1 MHNMKTKILTVS
13 ISLLSIFQFV
23 MAQQQPDNGGF
34 EGWATG
40 VPQAPVSWGIN
51 DQLAGG
57 GPNRFVFKDSLPANV
72 SSGQYSVKLFSDTI
86 NYQGVDLAPGVLSYG
101 TIYIPSNG
109 GPASA
114 GQPFT
119 GTPSSI
125 GFSLKIWH
133 TVSDTAYWDYRL
145 TRWNNAAMKED
156 TLAYGGSNFPDASYP
171 MNQWFWASD
180 SIRYLLPGQPDTL
193 HIIILGGG
201 QNNALRRGNTSWV
214 DDVSVFY
221 TATGW
226 VSLEADEAVKVF
238 PNAASNLLYIKSAPA
253 NNGTLVIM
261 DASGKRL
268 LSYVI
273 NQQTTVVNIANL
285 PAGNYVYELTGID
298 DPVKHK
304 GKFLV
309 VK

>member
-1 MHNMKTKILTVS
+1 MKTKTLILYA
-13 ISLLSIFQFV
+13 LLTCIFQFTR
-23 MAQQQPDNGGF
+23 AQQQPDNGGF
-34 EGWATG
+34 ESWSSG
-40 VPQAPVSWGIN
+40 VTQAPVGWGTN
-51 DQLAGG
+51 DQLFGG
-57 GPNRFVFKDSLPANV
+57 EPNRFVFKDSLPQNV
-72 SSGQYSVKLFSDTI
+72 SSGQYAVKLFSDTI
-86 NYQGVDLAPGVLSYG
+86 SYMGVDLAPGVIGYG
-101 TIYIPSNG
+101 SIYIPSNG
-109 GPASA
+109 PPQSTGL
-114 GQPFT
+114 PFT

-125 GFSLKIWH
+125 GFSIKILH
-133 TVSDTAYWDYRL
+133 AVTDTAYWDYAL
-145 TRWNNAAMKED
+145 TRWNNADMKED
-156 TLAYGGSNFPDASYP
+156 TVAFGGSLFPDASYP

-193 HIIILGGG
+193 HVIILGGG
-201 QNNALRRGNTSWV
+201 KNNALRRGNTSWV

-226 VSLEADEAVKVF
+226 VSLDADEAVKVF
-238 PNAASNLLYIKSAPA
+238 PNPATNLLYIKSPPA
-253 NNGTLVIM
+253 NNGTFVIM

-285 PAGNYVYELTGID
+285 PAGNYVYELTGSNNQ
-298 DPVKHK
+298 VKHK